1 VKGKVH
7 QQVGLT
13 PAEQQLFFAGELL
26 SDNSKSLLDYKIPNR
41 STLYI
46 DENDNK
52 AGSENEMKSRLLLD
66 TGIRTLVLDTLDL
79 SSSSSGGSTV
89 ADLKMQVQEHEGRP
103 CGEQRLVFRSALLA
117 NDSRTLASYDVRSD
131 SIVKLEEQEDTFRI
145 EARIGALATRQ
156 DPLRNAIKRIGK
168 EFRNIQGSMEGQP
181 EASAGVDRIFHET
194 NHLLRETEEVNIRS
208 LETKCNDLHDA
219 GRDIDRA
226 LEQTQKTLPDLPRAV
241 ANTQL
246 CALEVKF
253 QEYVGDIEQVAA
265 GLEKIRHAT
274 VRLAMEATNS
284 SLAVEIDRLRELERV
299 IENRRSSVA
308 DKIPVE
314 PSDAAKAE
322 LDRMA
327 TENDRLMVELERVTS
342 QASLR
347 SNDVAAGTDS
357 KELELEVENLKEE
370 IEALHAEIERLQQLL
385 RSQNE
390 ETQILEDALNI
401 ASGSASSVAT
411 PRKGTP
417 EETQVQLSPRAP
429 GKRGFMVDWERNNG
443 MDPLVRLREAR
454 LSVQNLEP
462 ADLQKPK
469 GAALLYLEAALKRAA
484 ILTTSPGEDAQSTP
498 DPWSCPLHDAIS
510 AVEPK
515 EAINIA
521 SESIALA
528 KKVDIV
534 KDDATMSS
542 EYSNIAETI
551 ENWNQALMNE
561 AELAKVVEEI
571 NQSRREVLEIRRGNI
586 DEIRSNNH
594 PTPMVEDILLAV
606 MTTMNDASRKGGWK
620 SIKKRMAKGL
630 FSSSQSLNATSLLS
644 FVITFG
650 KTLIFSCHHS
660 CTWARSQKMC
670 MCVCACVTC
679 ID

>member
-1 VKGKVH
+1 
-7 QQVGLT
+7 
-13 PAEQQLFFAGELL
+13 
-26 SDNSKSLLDYKIPNR
+26 
-41 STLYI
+41 
-46 DENDNK
+46 
-52 AGSENEMKSRLLLD
+52 
-66 TGIRTLVLDTLDL
+66 
-79 SSSSSGGSTV
+79 
-89 ADLKMQVQEHEGRP
+89 
-103 CGEQRLVFRSALLA
+103 
-117 NDSRTLASYDVRSD
+117 
-131 SIVKLEEQEDTFRI
+131 
-145 EARIGALATRQ
+145 
-156 DPLRNAIKRIGK
+156 
-168 EFRNIQGSMEGQP
+168 
-181 EASAGVDRIFHET
+181 
-194 NHLLRETEEVNIRS
+194 
-208 LETKCNDLHDA
+208 
-219 GRDIDRA
+219 
-226 LEQTQKTLPDLPRAV
+226 
-241 ANTQL
+241 
-246 CALEVKF
+246 VKF

-299 IENRRSSVA
+299 IESRRSSVA
-308 DKIPVE
+308 DNIPVE

-327 TENDRLMVELERVTS
+327 TENDRLMGELERVTS

-620 SIKKRMAKGL
+620 SIKKRMAKGSIFLREIFEFDATTLAPSHVKAVKKIFAKRPDEFVPEVIAKKGSLALVPL
-630 FSSSQSLNATSLLS
+630 FKWVTSMMKFFDQTQGVSPGLKEHILNRVRAAYADFVEDVSLDIAVKSNRKSSSSAADHSSMMRKKSEAQRANLGRKSINYQRDQHGK
-644 FVITFG
+644 VIKNKESALDAVLRG
-650 KTLIFSCHHS
+650 
-660 CTWARSQKMC
+660 
-670 MCVCACVTC
+670 V
-679 ID
+679 